1 MKYYM
6 LSVRLVEKKQKQGT
20 WTLHHPPHQFSSSL
34 ARRFHGNCK
43 YANVLALPPGHEN
56 SETPHVL
63 YFALKKWKEKA
74 NRKVEK
80 KGGYILC
87 VLAVNRASV
96 PCVAHDA
103 IDDLCPICVWIW
115 MWRMQRAAPTLVPE
129 WRTGGTWQFSWYQRG
144 SKLADVDMH
153 AQLVVSSST
162 PTLTTTEPSLEALA
176 KKKSHYINIYAFSAL
191 LSLPCCD
198 KTLLPARLWAKL
210 SESLSNT
217 KHAEIMFHPNSSR
230 SVFSFPFN

>member
-1 MKYYM
+1 MRPCRAW
-6 LSVRLVEKKQKQGT
+6 LTTRST
-20 WTLHHPPHQFSSSL
+20 TF
-34 ARRFHGNCK
+34 
-43 YANVLALPPGHEN
+43 
-56 SETPHVL
+56 VL
-63 YFALKKWKEKA
+63 YVYEYECDTCSALRQPWYLNE
-74 NRKVEK
+74 
-80 KGGYILC
+80 GL
-87 VLAVNRASV
+87 
-96 PCVAHDA
+96 VARGSSA
-103 IDDLCPICVWIW
+103 
-115 MWRMQRAAPTLVPE
+115 
-129 WRTGGTWQFSWYQRG
+129 GTNQRG

-198 KTLLPARLWAKL
+198 KTPLPARLWAEL

-230 SVFSFPFN
+230 SVFPYPLINNRN